1 MRINT
6 EIDRSPDLKRLYSK
20 NPQVY
25 TDRQKNMYIYK
36 GTHTK
41 KNLNNQTSRKINTS
55 SSHDTLLMYIFYDPV
70 VL

>member
-6 EIDRSPDLKRLYSK
+6 KIDGTPDLKRLYSK

-25 TDRQKNMYIYK
+25 TDRQKNMYIYIK
-36 GTHTK
+36 VRTQ

>member
-6 EIDRSPDLKRLYSK
+6 EIDGSPDLKRLYSK

-41 KNLNNQTSRKINTS
+41 KKPQQPNKQKNQHK
-55 SSHDTLLMYIFYDPV
+55 
-70 VL
+70 

>member
-25 TDRQKNMYIYK
+25 TDRQKNMCIYIK
-36 GTHTK
+36 VRTQKKTSTTKQAEKSTQIVVMTHC
-41 KNLNNQTSRKINTS
+41 
-55 SSHDTLLMYIFYDPV
+55 
-70 VL
+70 